1 MREKWLANL
10 LRDGFFTDNGYYRF
24 QNRNLVNVA
33 GTSLVLRK
41 KRYREQIKNHPVKK
55 NNFAW
60 LFLKYVAEHMSSSEP
75 EVTFIDGSLYE
86 HNTQDPLIKL
96 LGSDHFNFSLE
107 TGNLIGYVK
116 KGDYALKIS
125 SRFGDAFLKHIIA
138 DADGFLQVE
147 GAGGANQD
155 THGYEWLLYYLW
167 KIKLQKAFRLG
178 VPKSYE
184 SRRDQLSKVRGQ
196 IEPVSFFESKLTAK
210 YDCRYREHSYDNPAT
225 RLIATTFNHLAEY
238 SFLNDLP
245 PARNA
250 FTTASLGKSAPL
262 SSLLDTPHFANPY
275 YAAYNDVI
283 DLSKQLLKKNLSSFG
298 DAKDEDAFLFDV
310 SMLFEY
316 YIKKLLLRAG
326 FLLRGKAEST
336 SRIPRGLDNGA
347 LRKLEPDLLWET
359 EKGAY
364 VFDVKYK
371 NFNFR
376 DGVKRE
382 DLFQLYTYASQYGN
396 EYDLQGFGLVYP
408 LSSDK
413 YNKGK
418 TIIEQSTF
426 LMGKRTRFFVIFLPV
441 PEYDINAGEQQFH
454 QKMRDAANQM
464 VQNLKR
470 VTHA

>member
-1 MREKWLANL
+1 MREEWLAYL
-10 LRDGFFTDNGYYRF
+10 LRDGSIKDNSYYRF
-24 QNRNLVNVA
+24 QNRKLVNEASV
-33 GTSLVLRK
+33 SLILK
-41 KRYREQIKNHPVKK
+41 EKQKGQWEKNHPERSNQCVWK
-55 NNFAW
+55 
-60 LFLKYVAEHMSSSEP
+60 FLKYVEEHIVLNKP
-75 EVTFIDGSLYE
+75 ESIFLDRSLYE
-86 HNTQDPLIKL
+86 HNTEDPLINL
-96 LGSDHFNFSLE
+96 IGSGYANFSLK

-116 KGDYALKIS
+116 KGPYTLKIS
-125 SRFGDAFLKHIIA
+125 SRFGDTFLKHIIA

-178 VPKSYE
+178 IPKRYE
-184 SRRDQLSKVRGQ
+184 SRRDRLSKVRGQ
-196 IEPVSFFESKLTAK
+196 IEPVSFFESKLTGR
-210 YDCRYREHSYDNPAT
+210 YDCRYREHSYNNPAT

-238 SFLNDLP
+238 PFLNDLHP
-245 PARNA
+245 VRNA
-250 FTTASLGKSAPL
+250 FITASLGKSAPL

-316 YIKKLLLRAG
+316 YIRKLLLRAG
-326 FLLRGKAEST
+326 FFLKGKAEST
-336 SRIPRGLDNGA
+336 SRIPRGLENGA
-347 LRKLEPDLLWET
+347 MRKLEPDLLWET

-376 DGVKRE
+376 EGVKRE

-396 EYDLQGFGLVYP
+396 EYNLQGFGLIYP
-408 LSSDK
+408 LSLGK
-413 YNKGK
+413 FKENK
-418 TIIEQSTF
+418 TIIEQSTS
-426 LMGKRTRFFVIFLPV
+426 LMGKRTRFFVIFLPI
-441 PEYDINAGEQQFH
+441 PEYDTNAGEGQFH

-464 VQNLKR
+464 IQTLKK